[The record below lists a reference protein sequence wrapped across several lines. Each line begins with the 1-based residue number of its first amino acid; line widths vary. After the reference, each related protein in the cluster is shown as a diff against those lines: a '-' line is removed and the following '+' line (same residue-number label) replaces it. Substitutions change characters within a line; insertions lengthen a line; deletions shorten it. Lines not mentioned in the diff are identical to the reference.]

1 MPVVSLRFVHN
12 FSNFRPFKWE
22 VNNAR
27 ECRTLD
33 KGLLPNPDYER
44 ASRILTE
51 NIAAATLRGWQ
62 SPLYGRIFYDTF
74 HSSKRARPSISQI
87 RGVRDANQHSF
98 VLCRVHQS
106 DENVSSIRDS
116 QVILT
121 LPTRSY
127 CVISSGLLFR
137 WCLLKHILLKHVIN
151 DPIISVVICSNAG
164 CFDIIL

>member
-98 VLCRVHQS
+98 MLCRVHQS
-106 DENVSSIRDS
+106 DENVSFYPGLSGHFNAAYEKLLCNLKR
-116 QVILT
+116 L
-121 LPTRSY
+121 
-127 CVISSGLLFR
+127 VISVMFT
-137 WCLLKHILLKHVIN
+137 
-151 DPIISVVICSNAG
+151 
-164 CFDIIL
+164 